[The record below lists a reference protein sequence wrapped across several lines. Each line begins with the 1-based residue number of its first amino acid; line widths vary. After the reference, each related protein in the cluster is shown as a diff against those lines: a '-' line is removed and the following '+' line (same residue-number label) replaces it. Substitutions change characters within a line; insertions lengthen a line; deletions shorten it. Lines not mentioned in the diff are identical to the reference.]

1 MRATKQNQPQ
11 NHAAASIAQNGEHR
25 EVLANGIIPEK
36 NPAEML
42 ARGNGQIV
50 DDVSSPEQGPEPKR
64 YVVSRVPNSGY
75 VAHGGGNAFLR
86 PGKVIDDTNYDVK
99 QLRRAGV
106 VLVAVPA
113 GMGVDDALE
122 KFQSGELK

>member
-1 MRATKQNQPQ
+1 
-11 NHAAASIAQNGEHR
+11 
-25 EVLANGIIPEK
+25 
-36 NPAEML
+36 
-42 ARGNGQIV
+42 
-50 DDVSSPEQGPEPKR
+50 
-64 YVVSRVPNSGY
+64 
-75 VAHGGGNAFLR
+75 
-86 PGKVIDDTNYDVK
+86 VIDDTNYDVK